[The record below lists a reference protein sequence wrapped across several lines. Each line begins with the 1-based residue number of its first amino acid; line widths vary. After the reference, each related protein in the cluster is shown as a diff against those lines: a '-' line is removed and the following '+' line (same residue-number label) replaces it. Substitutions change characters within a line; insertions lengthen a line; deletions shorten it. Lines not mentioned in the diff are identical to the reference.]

1 MRMYFVDW
9 YFVSKIVLTYC
20 DPDFFLRSLDLIS
33 EKAEQFLN
41 QTAFLTCSCSFL
53 RSMFKFKLE
62 KIIGI
67 QKSTGKS

>member
-9 YFVSKIVLTYC
+9 YFVSKNVLKYC
-20 DPDFFLRSLDLIS
+20 ERSKQFLKQTCSWSLLRSNIL
-33 EKAEQFLN
+33 EQF
-41 QTAFLTCSCSFL
+41 
-53 RSMFKFKLE
+53 KFELE